1 MPTIPINAPSTPPK
15 TGTAWPIPLSAAA
28 VLVAL
33 AAAPLDV
40 ADAAAPELVP
50 VIVAPTLLEVVLVEV
65 TSPVIELVTAVVL
78 TIVEA
83 GDVGTSLETMM
94 PEGSEMLPI
103 PLQTTFDSEDK
114 ASMKS
119 SVSWL
124 EQ

>member
-83 GDVGTSLETMM
+83 GDVGTSLETM
-94 PEGSEMLPI
+94 PEGNEMLPI

-119 SVSWL
+119 SVSWA